1 MMHGQKKRA
10 KWTCTCSPSIEDD
23 SRKENKES
31 GTTSEDSWSV
41 TSKRSHSK
49 CMNRTSARQQ
59 FGKMIE
65 IMEWHEK
72 FQLELLQEQRKA
84 NIELLDILRQGLLK
98 S

>member
-1 MMHGQKKRA
+1 
-10 KWTCTCSPSIEDD
+10 
-23 SRKENKES
+23 
-31 GTTSEDSWSV
+31 
-41 TSKRSHSK
+41 
-49 CMNRTSARQQ
+49 MNRTSARQQ